1 MRIVCPGLFLVL
13 WASGCG
19 GDGGMVD
26 AAGDPPDA
34 FVDPADAPPVPDS
47 PPVADSAPAG
57 DVVYPDGVLVCGT
70 KPLYEACLDGN
81 ECQSC
86 LCYTL
91 SDTTYC
97 SKSCLGPADCP
108 APSPGCNTLFMVC
121 DPPP

>member
-1 MRIVCPGLFLVL
+1 MRIVCLGVFLALFP
-13 WASGCG
+13 ACSE
-19 GDGGMVD
+19 DKGGMVD

-34 FVDPADAPPVPDS
+34 FVDPADAPPSVDA
-47 PPVADSAPAG
+47 PPVADSAPTG

-70 KPLYEACLDGN
+70 KALYESCGDGS

-108 APSPGCNTLFMVC
+108 APSPGCNMLFMVC
-121 DPPP
+121 DPP